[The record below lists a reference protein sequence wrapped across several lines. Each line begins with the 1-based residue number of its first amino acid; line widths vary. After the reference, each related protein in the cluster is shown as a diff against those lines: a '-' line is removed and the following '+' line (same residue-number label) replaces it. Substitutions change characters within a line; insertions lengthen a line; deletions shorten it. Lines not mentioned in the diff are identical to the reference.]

1 MAEPVFQRPGE
12 GAAVDNPLGAD
23 VVFKARGEQTDGTL
37 TAFETV
43 VGPGDGPP
51 LHTHANEG
59 ESVYVLDGE
68 MRFKLGAEIQ
78 AAPAGSFVF
87 IPRGAP
93 HTWQNVGDGPAR
105 ILIHF
110 TPSGMERFFDGFAA
124 LEAPGPAAFETV
136 GAEVG
141 VDVVGPPLAQSD
153 PV

>member
-1 MAEPVFQRPGE
+1 MAELVFQRPGE
-12 GAAVDNPLGAD
+12 GGTVDNPLGGD
-23 VVFKARGEQTDGTL
+23 VVFKARGEQTEGTL

-43 VGPGDGPP
+43 VASGDGPP
-51 LHTHANEG
+51 LHTHANED
-59 ESVYVLDGE
+59 ESLYVLDGE
-68 MRFKLGAEIQ
+68 VRFKLGDEIR

-105 ILIHF
+105 LLIHF

-124 LEAPGPAAFETV
+124 LETPGPAAFETV

-141 VDVVGPPLAQSD
+141 MDVVGPPLAESD

>member
-12 GAAVDNPLGAD
+12 GGTVDNPLGGD
-23 VVFKARGEQTDGTL
+23 VVFKARGEQTEGTL

-43 VGPGDGPP
+43 VASGDGPP
-51 LHTHANEG
+51 LHTHANED
-59 ESVYVLDGE
+59 ESLYVLDGE
-68 MRFKLGAEIQ
+68 VRFKLGDEIR

-105 ILIHF
+105 LLIHF

-124 LEAPGPAAFETV
+124 LETPGPAAFETV

-141 VDVVGPPLAQSD
+141 MDVVGPPLAESD